1 MLRAAVVGLGVGEA
15 HARTYAELPDCELV
29 ALCDIDEARLAEVAA
44 RHPGVRTTRDA
55 DALLTDPTV
64 DVVSIASYDDAHFAQ
79 VRTALA
85 HGKHVFVEKP
95 LCTRREEADELR
107 ALLAERRGQVL
118 SSNLVL
124 RASPR
129 FRRVKELVDAGRLGD
144 LYYVEADYDY
154 GRLHKLTQGWRG
166 DLPHYS
172 VTVGGGVHVVDLL
185 LWLTGRHVVEVT
197 AYGNRI
203 ASAGTKFRFDDLR
216 VALLRFDN
224 GMLGKVAANFGS
236 ATPHFHA
243 VELFGTEATF
253 VNGPEHG
260 WLVDRDRREEIDAP
274 YPGVGKG
281 ELIPAFVDAVL
292 GRGEPVVPAEEVF
305 AALDV
310 CFAIDE
316 SAESGRPVATLGRR

>member
-15 HARTYAELPDCELV
+15 HAATYARLPDTTLA
-29 ALCDIDEARLAEVAA
+29 ALCDLDAGRLAEVAA
-44 RHPGVRTTRDA
+44 QHPGVRTTTDP
-55 DALLTDPTV
+55 DELLTDPEI

-85 HGKHVFVEKP
+85 HGKHLFVEKP
-95 LCTRREEADELR
+95 LCTRREEAEELR
-107 ALLAERRGQVL
+107 ALLAEHPGQVL
-118 SSNLVL
+118 SSNLIL

-129 FRRVKELVDAGRLGD
+129 FRLVKELVDSGRLGR

-154 GRLHKLTQGWRG
+154 GRLHKLTEGWRG

-172 VTVGGGVHVVDLL
+172 VVLGGGVHVVDLL
-185 LWLTGRHVVEVT
+185 LWLTGRRVVEVT

-203 ASAGTKFRFDDLR
+203 ASEGTKFRFDDLV
-216 VALLRFDN
+216 VALLRFED

-253 VNGPEHG
+253 VNGPEQA
-260 WLVDRDRREEIDAP
+260 WLVDRERREPVDAP

-292 GRGEPVVPAEEVF
+292 GRGRLPVEPEEVF

-310 CFAIDE
+310 CFAIDD
-316 SAESGRPVATLGRR
+316 SAASGRPVGTL

>member
-1 MLRAAVVGLGVGEA
+1 MLRAAVIGLGVGEA
-15 HARTYAELPDCELV
+15 HARTYGEHPDCELV
-29 ALCDIDEARLAEVAA
+29 GLCDIDAGRLAEIAA
-44 RHPGVRTTRDA
+44 QHPGVRTTVDPRELLRD
-55 DALLTDPTV
+55 PEI
-64 DVVSIASYDDAHFAQ
+64 DVVSIASYDDAHYAQ
-79 VRTALA
+79 VKTALE

-95 LCTRREEADELR
+95 LCVRRDEAAELR
-107 ALLAERRGQVL
+107 RVLAERPGQVL

-129 FRRVKELVDAGRLGD
+129 FRALKMLIDDGRLGD

-154 GRLHKLTQGWRG
+154 GRLHKITEGWRG

-172 VTVGGGVHVVDLL
+172 VVLGGGVHVVDLL
-185 LWLTGRHVVEVT
+185 LWLTGRRVVEVS

-203 ASAGTKFRFDDLR
+203 ASAGTKFRFDDLV
-216 VALLRFDN
+216 VALLRFED
-224 GMLGKVAANFGS
+224 GVLGKVAANFGS

-243 VELFGTEATF
+243 VQVFGTEATF
-253 VNGPEHG
+253 VNGPEDA
-260 WLVDRDRREEIDAP
+260 WLVDRERRAPIDAP

-292 GRGEPVVPAEEVF
+292 GRGDLVVGPDEVF

-310 CFAIDE
+310 CFAIEE
-316 SAESGRPVATLGRR
+316 SAASGRPVATV

>member
-15 HARTYAELPDCELV
+15 HARTYADHPDCDLV
-29 ALCDIDEARLAEVAA
+29 GLCDVDEARLAAVAA
-44 RHPGVRTTRDA
+44 HHPGVRTATDA
-55 DALLTDPTV
+55 DELLRDPGI
-64 DVVSIASYDDAHFAQ
+64 DAVSIATYDDAHFAQ
-79 VRTALA
+79 VRTALE

-95 LCTRREEADELR
+95 LCTRREEAEELR
-107 ALLAERRGQVL
+107 RLLADRPGQVL

-129 FRRVKELVDAGRLGD
+129 FRRVKELVDAGRLGQ

-154 GRLHKLTQGWRG
+154 GRLHKITEGWRG

-172 VTVGGGVHVVDLL
+172 VTLGGGVHVVDML
-185 LWLTGRHVVEVT
+185 LWLTGRRVVEVS

-216 VALLRFDN
+216 VALLRFED

-243 VELFGTEATF
+243 VELFGTRATF
-253 VNGPEHG
+253 VNGPERG
-260 WLVDRDRREEIDAP
+260 WLVDRETREPIDEP

-292 GRGEPVVPAEEVF
+292 GRGELAVRPEEVF

-316 SAESGRPVATLGRR
+316 AAESGAPVATV

>member
-1 MLRAAVVGLGVGEA
+1 
-15 HARTYAELPDCELV
+15 
-29 ALCDIDEARLAEVAA
+29 
-44 RHPGVRTTRDA
+44 
-55 DALLTDPTV
+55 
-64 DVVSIASYDDAHFAQ
+64 
-79 VRTALA
+79 
-85 HGKHVFVEKP
+85 GKHVFVEKP
-95 LCTRREEADELR
+95 LCTRREEAEELR
-107 ALLAERRGQVL
+107 ELLAERPDRVL

-129 FRRVKELVDAGRLGD
+129 FRLVKELVDSGRLGR
-144 LYYVEADYDY
+144 LYYAEADYDY
-154 GRLHKLTQGWRG
+154 GRLHKITEGWRG

-172 VTVGGGVHVVDLL
+172 VVLGGGVHVVDLL
-185 LWLTGRHVVEVT
+185 LWLTGRRVVEVT

-203 ASAGTKFRFDDLR
+203 ASEGTKFRFDDLV
-216 VALLRFDN
+216 VALLRFED

-243 VELFGTEATF
+243 VQLYGTEATF
-253 VNGPEHG
+253 VNGPEQA
-260 WLVDRDRREEIDAP
+260 WLVDRERREPVDAP

-292 GRGEPVVPAEEVF
+292 GRGRLTVEPAEVF

-316 SAESGRPVATLGRR
+316 AAERGRAVATVWA